1 MDKIWLSPD
10 ALGSFVCEVEAR
22 TADASALDKA
32 QSWPARRVCLPPGA
46 RELRCLFQLLNELS
60 SDHAAAKE
68 ELDAL
73 QDAATSQNSQKSSD

>member
-1 MDKIWLSPD
+1 M
-10 ALGSFVCEVEAR
+10 VEAR
-22 TADASALDKA
+22 RIGQLCLQGGSSHSRCKCLGQGAKLVST
-32 QSWPARRVCLPPGA
+32 QSMLAICLPPGA
-46 RELRCLFQLLNELS
+46 RELSCLFQLLNELS